1 MANGEAG
8 STSVWD
14 AMDRVLTAERQ
25 AREQIQV
32 IREEANRILSEA
44 RDREQH
50 IREATQRRIQ
60 RVHESAQRATAARIR
75 EMRREAADKMAVIDY
90 EPGRSGAV
98 EHAAASIAKRMT
110 SPAGEQD

>member
-1 MANGEAG
+1 MANRQGE

-14 AMDRVLTAERQ
+14 AMDRALGAERQ
-25 AREQIQV
+25 AREEIEAT
-32 IREEANRILSEA
+32 REEANRILSEA

-50 IREATQRRIQ
+50 IRETTQRRIQ

-75 EMRREAADKMAVIDY
+75 KMRREAADKMAVIDY

-98 EHAAASIAKRMT
+98 ARAVANIARRLT
-110 SPAGEQD
+110 SPLREHD